1 MKTCTGFDDCV
12 DFVIDTVGLKI
23 VIGIPLGLGK
33 PNRLINALYQRAKAN
48 PAIHLTICTALTLEK
63 PVAKSEL
70 ERRFLEP
77 FVERVFGDYV
87 DLDYAL
93 DRRQGETPDNVEIVE
108 FFFAPGQMLGNA
120 RAQQNFVASNYT
132 HVARD
137 MLARGINVLGQ
148 LVSSREVDGRLRYS
162 LSCNPDVSLELARKM
177 RALNDRKVALVAEL
191 NQNLPFMYR
200 DAMVDS
206 DFFDAVVETPEPHF
220 RLFGT
225 PRPPITDVDHLI
237 GLYASTLVR
246 DGGTLQIGIGS
257 LGDAIAAALILRQ
270 ENNDAYVSVLD
281 AAGAIEKHGD
291 LIGAIGGTGRFD
303 SGLFAA
309 TEMLVDGILQLY
321 RHAIVKRKVYDD
333 LLIQTLI
340 NEGRIDDDN
349 PHSVIRV
356 LLEEAL
362 IPQRLNDH
370 ALEYLQQLGV
380 IDDAVTLDDEQL
392 VCGDGRRLSADLA
405 DPASLEAVVRHCLGP
420 GLRGGTVIHGG
431 FFLGPQDFYA
441 ALAAM
446 PREESELICMTGVDK
461 INQLYGREEL
471 DTLQRKHARFI
482 NSCLMVSLLGNVI
495 SDTLASGQVVSGVG
509 GQYNFV
515 SMAHAIPGGRSIIMV
530 KSTRESGGRVSSN
543 ILWKYGRATIPRHL
557 RDIVISEYGI
567 ADLRSKTDSEVI
579 GALLNIADSRFQ
591 ESLRQEAVAAGKLPR
606 DYRVPARFGN
616 NTPQRLQEMLAAA
629 RADGHFGRFP
639 FGTELSD
646 EELRIAGVLKKIKA
660 ASNSFAGKMG
670 LVRDILFPGAV
681 TEEISAPLKRMD
693 LATAHSLKEKIYRR
707 LLIAGLGR

>member
-1 MKTCTGFDDCV
+1 MKTFTGFDDCV
-12 DFVIDTVGLKI
+12 DFVIDTVGLEI

-33 PNRLINALYQRAKAN
+33 PNRLINALYQRAKAD
-48 PAIHLTICTALTLEK
+48 PAMHLTICTALTLEK

-93 DRRQGETPDNVEIVE
+93 DRRRGETPDNVEIVE

-177 RALNDRKVALVAEL
+177 RALSDRKVALVAEV

-206 DFFDAVVETPEPHF
+206 DFFDAVVATPEPHF

-225 PRPPITDVDHLI
+225 PRPPLADVDHLI
-237 GLYASTLVR
+237 GLYASALVR

-270 ENNDAYVSVLD
+270 ENNTAYVSVLD
-281 AAGAIEKHGD
+281 AADASAKHGD
-291 LIGAIGGTGRFD
+291 LIGAIGGTGRFA

-321 RHAIVKRKVYDD
+321 RHAVVKRKVYDD

-370 ALEYLQQLGV
+370 ALEYLQGLGV
-380 IDDAVTLDDEQL
+380 IDDAVTLADEQL
-392 VCGDGRRLSADLA
+392 VCADGRRLSADQ
-405 DPASLEAVVRHCLGP
+405 R
-420 GLRGGTVIHGG
+420 T
-431 FFLGPQDFYA
+431 A
-441 ALAAM
+441 ALR
-446 PREESELICMTGVDK
+446 PVLRMT
-461 INQLYGREEL
+461 
-471 DTLQRKHARFI
+471 
-482 NSCLMVSLLGNVI
+482 
-495 SDTLASGQVVSGVG
+495 
-509 GQYNFV
+509 
-515 SMAHAIPGGRSIIMV
+515 
-530 KSTRESGGRVSSN
+530 
-543 ILWKYGRATIPRHL
+543 L
-557 RDIVISEYGI
+557 R
-567 ADLRSKTDSEVI
+567 L
-579 GALLNIADSRFQ
+579 
-591 ESLRQEAVAAGKLPR
+591 
-606 DYRVPARFGN
+606 FG
-616 NTPQRLQEMLAAA
+616 
-629 RADGHFGRFP
+629 
-639 FGTELSD
+639 
-646 EELRIAGVLKKIKA
+646 
-660 ASNSFAGKMG
+660 SFAGSRLSSPFQDFFN
-670 LVRDILFPGAV
+670 LVFVLFRHDLSGPGVPAAYLSP
-681 TEEISAPLKRMD
+681 IW
-693 LATAHSLKEKIYRR
+693 
-707 LLIAGLGR
+707 G

>member
-1 MKTCTGFDDCV
+1 MKIYPGFDDCV
-12 DFVIDTVGLKI
+12 DFVIDAVGPEI

-33 PNRLINALYQRAKAN
+33 PNRFINALYQRAKTDA
-48 PAIHLTICTALTLEK
+48 AIQLTICTALTLEK
-63 PVAKSEL
+63 PLAKSEL

-87 DLDYAL
+87 DLDYAS
-93 DRRQGETPDNVEIVE
+93 DRRRGKLPDNVEIIE

-120 RAQQNFVASNYT
+120 DAQQNFVASNYT

-148 LVSSREVDGRLRYS
+148 LVSSREVDGRQRYS
-162 LSCNPDVSLELARKM
+162 LSSNPDVSLELAKKM
-177 RALNDRKVALVAEL
+177 RAQGERKIALVAEV

-200 DAMVDS
+200 DAMVES

-225 PRPPITDVDHLI
+225 PRPPLGDVDHMI
-237 GLYASTLVR
+237 GLYASTLVP

-257 LGDAIAAALILRQ
+257 LGDAIASALILRE
-270 ENNDAYVSVLD
+270 ENAAAYRSVLD
-281 AAGAIEKHGD
+281 AADAIAKHGD
-291 LIGAIGGTGRFD
+291 LIDTIGGTGRFEN
-303 SGLFAA
+303 GLFAA

-321 RHAIVKRKVYDD
+321 KHAIVKRKVYDD

-349 PHSVIRV
+349 PHSVIRA
-356 LLEEAL
+356 LLEEGL
-362 IPQRLNDH
+362 IPRRLNEH

-380 IDDAVTLDDEQL
+380 IDEEVAMDDDCL
-392 VCGDGRRLSADLA
+392 VCGDGQRISADLS
-405 DPASLEAVVRHCLGP
+405 DPASLDALAKHCLGS
-420 GLRGGTVIHGG
+420 GLRGGSVIHGG

-441 ALAAM
+441 ALAAL

-482 NSCLMVSLLGNVI
+482 NSCLMVSLLGSVI
-495 SDTLASGQVVSGVG
+495 SDTLDSGEVVSGVG

-530 KSTRESGGRVSSN
+530 KSTRESAGRVSSN
-543 ILWKYGRATIPRHL
+543 IVWKYGRATIPRHL

-579 GALLNIADSRFQ
+579 GALLDIADSRFQ
-591 ESLRQEAVAAGKLPR
+591 ESLRREAVAAGKLPR
-606 DYRVPARFGN
+606 DYRISARFRN
-616 NTPQRLQEMLAAA
+616 NFPHHLQQILADA

-646 EELRIAGVLKKIKA
+646 EELRLAAVLKKIKA
-660 ASNSFAGKMG
+660 ASNSFAGKTR
-670 LVRDILFPGAV
+670 LLRDILFPGTV
-681 TEEISAPLKRMD
+681 TEEIATLLKRMGLD
-693 LATAHSLKEKIYRR
+693 TALSLKEKIYRR
-707 LLIAGLGR
+707 LLIAALAR

>member
-12 DFVIDTVGLKI
+12 DFIIDTVGLEI

-33 PNRLINALYQRAKAN
+33 PNRLINALYQRAKTD
-48 PAIHLTICTALTLEK
+48 PAIQLTICTALTLEK
-63 PVAKSEL
+63 PLAKSDL

-93 DRRQGETPDNVEIVE
+93 DRRRGETPDNVEIVE

-177 RALNDRKVALVAEL
+177 RALGDRKVALVAEL

-200 DAMVDS
+200 DAMVDG
-206 DFFDAVVETPEPHF
+206 DFFDAVVDTPEPHF

-257 LGDAIAAALILRQ
+257 LGDAIAAALILR
-270 ENNDAYVSVLD
+270 EEDNTAYVCVLD
-281 AAGAIEKHGD
+281 AADAIIKHGD
-291 LIGAIGGTGRFD
+291 LIATIGGTGPFA

-309 TEMLVDGILQLY
+309 TEMLVDGVLQLY
-321 RHAIVKRKVYDD
+321 KHAIVRRKVYDD

-340 NEGRIDDDN
+340 DEGRIDDDN

-356 LLEEAL
+356 LLEEGA
-362 IPQRLNDH
+362 IPHRLNDH
-370 ALEYLQQLGV
+370 ALEYLQRLGV
-380 IDDAVTLDDEQL
+380 IDDAVAIEGDKL
-392 VCGDGRRLSADLA
+392 VCADGRRLSADLA
-405 DPASLEAVVRHCLGP
+405 DPESLDAVVQHCLGP

-446 PREESELICMTGVDK
+446 PREESELINMTGVEN

-471 DTLQRKHARFI
+471 DTLQRRHARFI
-482 NSCLMVSLLGNVI
+482 NSCLMVSLLGSVI
-495 SDTLASGQVVSGVG
+495 SDTLASGEVISGVG

-591 ESLRQEAVAAGKLPR
+591 ESLRLEAVAAGKLPS
-606 DYRVPARFGN
+606 DYRVPARFSN
-616 NTPQRLQEMLAAA
+616 NHPQRLQQILAAA
-629 RADGHFGRFP
+629 RADGYFGRFP
-639 FGTELSD
+639 FGTELS
-646 EELRIAGVLKKIKA
+646 EQELRLAGVLKTIKA
-660 ASNSFAGKMG
+660 ASFSIAGKMG

-681 TEEISAPLKRMD
+681 NEEIAGLLKRMD
-693 LATAHSLKEKIYRR
+693 LATARSLKEKIYRR